1 MNKENETQTTKTAP
15 KTKEFETMSVK
26 ELAMEIAME
35 IATGIMMIIA
45 TCSLIALF
53 WIMS

>member
-15 KTKEFETMSVK
+15 ATKEFETMSVK
-26 ELAMEIAME
+26 ELAME